1 MWYFDFEW
9 DMFDETGKRDIDK
22 AVNKDQQDKWIEK
35 DGVNR
40 QDFNVLKR
48 KRFNDR
54 QMGMPGQ
61 GHVGK
66 KGIIMVKPYIFNEGY
81 PLDRQRVFG
90 RYLCSGRPHEKV
102 DVQISRLAL

>member
-9 DMFDETGKRDIDK
+9 SMFDETGKRASSK
-22 AVNKDQQDKWIEK
+22 NSEENAWITK
-35 DGVNR
+35 DGESR
-40 QDFNVLKR
+40 EDFNVLKR
-48 KRFNDR
+48 KRFNDM
-54 QMGMPGQ
+54 QMGIPGQ
-61 GHVGK
+61 GHTGK
-66 KGIIMVKPYIFNEGY
+66 KGIIMVKPYIFNEMF